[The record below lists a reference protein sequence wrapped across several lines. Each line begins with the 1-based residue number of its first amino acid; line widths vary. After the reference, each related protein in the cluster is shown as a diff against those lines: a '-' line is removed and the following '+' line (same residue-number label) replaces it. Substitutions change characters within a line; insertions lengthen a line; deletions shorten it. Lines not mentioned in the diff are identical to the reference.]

1 MDVGVRNCI
10 EVVNLKRDIT
20 MGCTS
25 TMQSALGIEAG
36 CRAGVGGGQ
45 APCTR
50 GNRCQWGEW
59 ISVSFNM
66 QKGTEYM

>member
-1 MDVGVRNCI
+1 MDNVTNSIIARNY
-10 EVVNLKRDIT
+10 EVMV
-20 MGCTS
+20 
-25 TMQSALGIEAG
+25 QE
-36 CRAGVGGGQ
+36 RAGVGGGQ